1 MKKILSMSMFF
12 ASILSFN
19 ALAAPELI
27 AKSTLDFGDF
37 EKTANIEIQGN
48 IQEDVLRLA
57 ERGVQD
63 QDADYFVIEH
73 INEDTQEE
81 VLVVSVSLYREHA
94 TDNQQMVE
102 DRLG

>member
-1 MKKILSMSMFF
+1 MKKILSMSMLF

-19 ALAAPELI
+19 AFAAPELI

-63 QDADYFVIEH
+63 QDADYFVIEQ

-94 TDNQQMVE
+94 TDNKQMVE